1 MQRTQRSTVF
11 EIFLS
16 LFARYPH
23 NPLRSLRLRAFA
35 LDFYDSGS
43 VSIYLKTG

>member
-1 MQRTQRSTVF
+1 MKIQRKGAKIQRTQRSTVF

-35 LDFYDSGS
+35 LDFMT
-43 VSIYLKTG
+43 L